1 VDSYSILLMCS
12 VGVRTA
18 TLLLAT
24 WRVGTGKNR
33 MVVVSCGDWLFSWH
47 GDKYMADVGDRDLT
61 V

>member
-1 VDSYSILLMCS
+1 MCS